1 MGSNR
6 WWRRREREE
15 SVLKVVMEVPAASVV
30 KI

>member
-15 SVLKVVMEVPAASVV
+15 SALKVVMEVPAASVV